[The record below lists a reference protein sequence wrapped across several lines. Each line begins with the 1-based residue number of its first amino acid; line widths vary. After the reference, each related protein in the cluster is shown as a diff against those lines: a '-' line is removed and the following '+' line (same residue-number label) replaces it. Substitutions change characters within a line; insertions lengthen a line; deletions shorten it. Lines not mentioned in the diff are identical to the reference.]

1 MTKTNNTPEDGA
13 RLNAVCRTGGDSV
26 AKSIGLC
33 IENGERERMRAEQ
46 RGDQFFCASCAPCDC
61 CWPCG
66 VLSVMA
72 QSSAEAAG
80 CVLGYVRGEG

>member
-33 IENGERERMRAEQ
+33 IENGERERMRA
-46 RGDQFFCASCAPCDC
+46 GK
-61 CWPCG
+61 
-66 VLSVMA
+66 
-72 QSSAEAAG
+72 
-80 CVLGYVRGEG
+80 GENGKKFISRRRKKMRTSF